1 MLVQAEA
8 SWGGLMRAAE
18 GSSIGLLDKA
28 LRDQHLTR
36 SPFTTR
42 GHLGGN
48 HVALCLTVLTHRGR
62 EPLSDTLQD
71 FERGLNS

>member
-8 SWGGLMRAAE
+8 SSGGLTRAAE
-18 GSSIGLLDKA
+18 GSSTCLLDEA

-48 HVALCLTVLTHRGR
+48 HVACA
-62 EPLSDTLQD
+62 
-71 FERGLNS
+71 